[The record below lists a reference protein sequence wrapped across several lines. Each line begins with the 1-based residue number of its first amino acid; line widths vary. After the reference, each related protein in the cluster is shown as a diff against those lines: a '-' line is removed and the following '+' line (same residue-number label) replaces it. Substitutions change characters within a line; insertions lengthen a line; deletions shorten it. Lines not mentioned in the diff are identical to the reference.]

1 MACNPL
7 PFMLPAGSLSRNEM
21 RALLMLTAP
30 IVWIE
35 PQGTYHDNHGY
46 ENDGRYHLPSSN
58 FPLIYATSCATVFN
72 LS

>member
-7 PFMLPAGSLSRNEM
+7 PFMLPAGSLSSEETE
-21 RALLMLTAP
+21 ASLMFPAP
-30 IVWIE
+30 IVRIE

-46 ENDGRYHLPSSN
+46 ENDGRCHLPSSN
-58 FPLIYATSCATVFN
+58 FPLIYDTSCATVFS

>member
-21 RALLMLTAP
+21 RALLTLTAP
-30 IVWIE
+30 IFGIE
-35 PQGTYHDNHGY
+35 PQGTHHDNHGY
-46 ENDGRYHLPSSN
+46 ENDCRCHLPSSN